1 MTKKEL
7 MKLKSKLEMLKELK
21 EDGMPVDDK
30 INDIKKQIEI
40 AEMQGTY
47 GVKLQVNDANADN
60 GGTYDVLLTTILKDG
75 SKKDIVIKENVK
87 KHYSYQIRNILSLFF
102 SSFLESNIT
111 IKANGIQVLDNNV
124 TKNK

>member
-47 GVKLQVNDANADN
+47 GIKLKVNDANAAN

-75 SKKDIVIKENVK
+75 SKKEITIKENVK

-124 TKNK
+124 TKK